1 MRAARLRL
9 RMRRPSMRAMRDRFW
24 LLLLVVTAWETLYGV
39 ASTSQLMSMEGADG
53 KLMPLRQ
60 AATLGFVSAWLWI
73 PMTMLLL
80 WCVQRFPI
88 ERGRL
93 WRSTLVT
100 LGVVLAMVAL
110 RAAVVVALNPWVGW
124 YQQLPR
130 FAEVLHTSMTNNFLL
145 LWLVVG
151 AGHALLYAARA
162 RQRERQA
169 EQLQAALVET
179 RLEALASQLN
189 PHFMFNALN
198 SIAEMVHHDPRAADR
213 MLVGLGA
220 LLRSN
225 LDHQKSQLV
234 PLREELALLRG
245 YLDIEKVRLG
255 DRLQLAWSVAPGL
268 DGVPVPPL
276 VLQPLAENAVVHA
289 LSLRISPG
297 RLSIDVRREGG
308 RLRVEIAD
316 DGGDRESTAHHGSGL
331 ANLRARLE
339 MLYGAGD
346 WLQLS
351 RNGRG
356 GTTARLSL
364 PLDRAATGGDA

>member
-1 MRAARLRL
+1 MRG
-9 RMRRPSMRAMRDRFW
+9 MRGRFW
-24 LLLLVVTAWETLYGV
+24 WTLLVVSAWWTLYGV
-39 ASTSQLMSMEGADG
+39 ASTSQWLTMEGADG
-53 KLMPLRQ
+53 KVMPLRE
-60 AATLGFVSAWLWI
+60 AARMGFASAWLWI
-73 PMTMLLL
+73 PLTMLLL
-80 WCVQRFPI
+80 WCVDRFPI

-93 WRSTLVT
+93 LRSSLAS
-100 LGVVLAMVAL
+100 LAMVVAI
-110 RAAVVVALNPWVGW
+110 VVVRAWAIVALDRWVGW
-124 YQQLPR
+124 YKEPPA
-130 FAEVLHTSMTNNFLL
+130 FTEVLHSSFSNNFLL
-145 LWLVVG
+145 LWLMVG
-151 AGHALLYAARA
+151 AAHALLFASRM

-179 RLEALASQLN
+179 RLQALASQLN

-220 LLRSN
+220 LLRSS

-234 PLREELALLRG
+234 PLREELALLRH
-245 YLDIEKVRLG
+245 YLDIEKVRLA
-255 DRLQLAWSVAPGL
+255 DRLRLEWSIAPGL

-276 VLQPLAENAVVHA
+276 ALQPLAENAILHA

-297 RLSIDVRREGG
+297 RLSIDVSREGG
-308 RLRVEIAD
+308 MLVVEIAD
-316 DGGDRESTAHHGSGL
+316 DGGHRESTVHHGSGL

-346 WLQLS
+346 WLRLS
-351 RNGRG
+351 RNERG

-364 PLDRAATGGDA
+364 PLDRAAAGGDA